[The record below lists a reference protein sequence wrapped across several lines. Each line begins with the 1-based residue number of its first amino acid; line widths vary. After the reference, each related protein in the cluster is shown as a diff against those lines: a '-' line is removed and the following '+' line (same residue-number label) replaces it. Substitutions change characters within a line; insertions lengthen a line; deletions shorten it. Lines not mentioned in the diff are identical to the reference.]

1 MRPLLWISLF
11 TLTTVA
17 AADDWPRFR
26 GANGTGVQ
34 DGATPPAD
42 FSDAE
47 SLVWRVPL
55 PAGHSS
61 PVLFGNRIYL
71 TAAEGGARSD
81 AGRKKIVDEGGVLW
95 TYAIEKSSGKTL
107 WRKSAPRP
115 RLERYEPANSS
126 ASPSPVVDPQGNV
139 YVFFGDFGLLSYS
152 PDGKERWSVPLGPF
166 NNVNGHGTSPIVVG
180 DSVVLLVD
188 QDTDSYLLSVFKDT
202 GETLWK
208 TPRPETTRSYS
219 TPAVIEPEGG
229 PVQLIVPG
237 AYSVASYDVQS
248 GEKLWWVR
256 GLSWQ
261 AKSTPMVD
269 GGRIYVSSWEGG
281 GARPGVVI
289 PEFGDVL
296 ARMDADGDGKVSEA
310 EHLAVEPKKRFD
322 IMDLGADGFLD
333 ARDWEF
339 QQIKGSSSS
348 ALLAI
353 EPGDRRGDLTET
365 PALLWRLEKFLPNV
379 PSPLLY
385 DGLLYLVKD
394 GGILSVIDPDNGE
407 VVKQGR
413 LPEAFDKYYASP
425 VGAAGRVY
433 LFSEPGKATVISA
446 GTDWDTLTQ
455 HDFAEPIYATP
466 ALDGPRMF
474 VRTNAALYCFKS
486 R

>member
-1 MRPLLWISLF
+1 MRALLWILLASLP
-11 TLTTVA
+11 TALS
-17 AADDWPRFR
+17 ADDWTRFR
-26 GANGTGVQ
+26 GGNGSGVQ
-34 DGATPPAD
+34 EGAQPPAD
-42 FSDAE
+42 FADAAA
-47 SLVWRVPL
+47 LKWRSPL
-55 PAGHSS
+55 PPGHSS
-61 PVLFGNRIYL
+61 PVLFGDRIYL
-71 TAAEGGARSD
+71 TASEGGARSD
-81 AGRKKIVDEGGVLW
+81 AGRKKVVDEGGILW
-95 TYAIEKSSGKTL
+95 TYAIDKATGETL
-107 WRKSAPRP
+107 WRQRAPRP
-115 RLERYEPANSS
+115 RMERYEPANSS
-126 ASPSPVVDPQGNV
+126 ASPSPAIDPQGNI

-152 PDGKERWSVPLGPF
+152 PSGKERWRMPLGPF

-180 DSVVLLVD
+180 DSLVLLVD
-188 QDTDSYLLSVFKDT
+188 QDTDSYLLSVYKDT

-219 TPAVIEPEGG
+219 TPSVFEPDGG
-229 PVQLIVPG
+229 PVQIIVPG
-237 AYSVASYDVQS
+237 AYSVASYDAAS

-261 AKSTPMVD
+261 AKSTPVVAD
-269 GGRIYVSSWEGG
+269 GRIYVNSWEGG

-289 PEFGDVL
+289 PAFSELLDQ
-296 ARMDADGDGKVSEA
+296 MDADGDGKVSEA
-310 EHLAVEPKKRFD
+310 EHLAVHPKKRFEV
-322 IMDLGADGFLD
+322 MDLDADGYLD
-333 ARDWEF
+333 DRDWEF
-339 QQIKGSSSS
+339 QRIKGSSSS

-394 GGILSVIDPDNGE
+394 GGILSVIDPADGE

-425 VGAAGRVY
+425 VGADGRVY

-446 GTDWDTLTQ
+446 GSDWETLTQ
-455 HDFAEPIYATP
+455 HDFGEPIYATP
-466 ALDGPRMF
+466 ALDGPEIF